1 MSIKKNNSL
10 IVPLLTPLNEDL
22 SIDGIAF
29 KSQIARLMN
38 KGVKNF
44 FVLSKF
50 GEGEFLDSENEKKVI
65 RIAFEN
71 IKKKE
76 NFFVG
81 CFSQSTDEL
90 ISKIKFAEYYTKNCV
105 INVPYLALTNEVEFV
120 HFFDKIFTN
129 TKANI
134 FLVNDPVVFKRNI
147 PVNGL
152 DKIANWERFLGV
164 FDFSKNPVYF
174 RAISDYHQCFDI
186 FQGVEELAVES
197 FNHKCSGLVVG
208 ISNLIPEYFLN
219 LKSDFDKYGYN
230 SLVRNELRILTLMRD
245 YFPQKNV
252 QAYKKILSYEGILQD
267 YFSKELPTLND
278 VETQKVDSFIEKAF
292 S

>member
-1 MSIKKNNSL
+1 MNIKKNNSL
-10 IVPLLTPLNEDL
+10 IVPLLTPFNEDL
-22 SIDGIAF
+22 TIDRIAF

-50 GEGEFLDSENEKKVI
+50 GEQEFLDSESEKEVI
-65 RIAFEN
+65 RVSFEN

-90 ISKIKFAEYYTKNCV
+90 ISKIKFAEYYTQNCV
-105 INVPYLALTNEVEFV
+105 INIPYSALTNEVEFFY
-120 HFFDKIFTN
+120 FFDKIFTN

-134 FLVNDPVVFKRNI
+134 FVVNDPVQFKRNI
-147 PVNGL
+147 PINGL

-174 RAISDYHQCFDI
+174 RAISDYYQCFDI
-186 FQGVEELAVES
+186 FQGVEELAIES

-208 ISNLIPEYFLN
+208 LSNLIPEYFLN
-219 LKSDFDKYGYN
+219 LKSDFENYGYN
-230 SLVRNELRILTLMRD
+230 SMIRNELRILTLMRD
-245 YFPQKNV
+245 YFPQKNI
-252 QAYKKILSYEGILQD
+252 QTYKKILSYEGVMQN
-267 YFSKELPTLND
+267 YFSKDLPSLID
-278 VETQKVDSFIEKAF
+278 VEIQKIDSFIEKAF